1 MSGEF
6 HPLSPDTE
14 YASSSDNT
22 SMDEVSLT
30 SRGGSISSRRNT
42 NGTRSA
48 LISSGASVS
57 SAFSRASRRV
67 MKKSSDLGVPLTES
81 MDEDE
86 EDFHNNN
93 SHNHGNSSTAPP
105 PPPITSTTSPTTT
118 STFIGEDDPFYMF
131 RGDLTKKILLVDQ
144 ELTTYTT
151 LVQTTDTA
159 TNTHTIKEAKKQ
171 LKRHIKHAESTLA
184 DLETTVRVV
193 ERQRE
198 KFPHIHDGEM
208 ESRKEFVQESK
219 SRINDSKMMMQS
231 EELKQKFLRDERALT
246 ERRRGVVVG
255 NDNGRSALPD
265 DLEHGNAS
273 TANHN
278 KGNGVINNN
287 NSEERSETML
297 MMQQQDETLDDLGLA
312 VTRVG
317 YMAESIHEEIESQ
330 NKMLTDLEDDLADAE
345 EQLGV
350 VMGKLAKLLKTKSRC
365 QIGLIL
371 ILSLIV
377 LVLFFLVLYT

>member
-1 MSGEF
+1 MQ
-6 HPLSPDTE
+6 
-14 YASSSDNT
+14 
-22 SMDEVSLT
+22 
-30 SRGGSISSRRNT
+30 
-42 NGTRSA
+42 
-48 LISSGASVS
+48 
-57 SAFSRASRRV
+57 
-67 MKKSSDLGVPLTES
+67 KSSDLGMPLTAS
-81 MDEDE
+81 MDDE
-86 EDFHNNN
+86 EEFTTRNGGD
-93 SHNHGNSSTAPP
+93 SSTISAAAPP
-105 PPPITSTTSPTTT
+105 TTATSAT

-144 ELTTYTT
+144 ELNRYTT

-159 TNTHTIKEAKKQ
+159 TNTHAIKETKKQ

-208 ESRKEFVQESK
+208 EDRKEFVRESK
-219 SRINDSKMMMQS
+219 SRINHSKMMMQS
-231 EELKQKFLRDERALT
+231 EEVKQKFVRDERALT
-246 ERRRGVVVG
+246 ERRRGAAAATT
-255 NDNGRSALPD
+255 NGGGIP
-265 DLEHGNAS
+265 DLEKGNAS
-273 TANHN
+273 TSNNSNNGITNHN
-278 KGNGVINNN
+278 
-287 NSEERSETML
+287 SAERSETML
-297 MMQQQDETLDDLGLA
+297 MMQQQDEALDDLGLA

-317 YMAESIHEEIESQ
+317 YLAETIHEEIESQ

>member
-1 MSGEF
+1 MSEF
-6 HPLSPDTE
+6 HPLSPETD

-30 SRGGSISSRRNT
+30 SRGGSISSRRHT

-48 LISSGASVS
+48 LMSSGASVS
-57 SAFSRASRRV
+57 SAFSRHSRRV
-67 MKKSSDLGVPLTES
+67 MKKTSELGMPLTAS
-81 MDEDE
+81 MDDDE
-86 EDFHNNN
+86 EECYNN
-93 SHNHGNSSTAPP
+93 SSGGDSSIISSAVTPP
-105 PPPITSTTSPTTT
+105 AKATSAT

-144 ELTTYTT
+144 ELSRYTT

-159 TNTHTIKEAKKQ
+159 TNTHAIKEAKKQ

-208 ESRKEFVQESK
+208 EDRKEFVRESK
-219 SRINDSKMMMQS
+219 SRINNSKMMMQS
-231 EELKQKFLRDERALT
+231 EEMKQKFLRDERSFT
-246 ERRRGVVVG
+246 ERRRGANTG
-255 NDNGRSALPD
+255 SAMSP
-265 DLEHGNAS
+265 DLEQGNAS
-273 TANHN
+273 T
-278 KGNGVINNN
+278 NNN
-287 NSEERSETML
+287 NNGITGSNYSAERSETML
-297 MMQQQDETLDDLGLA
+297 MMKQQDETLDDLDLA

-317 YMAESIHEEIESQ
+317 YLAETIHEEIESQ
-330 NKMLTDLEDDLADAE
+330 NKMLTELEDDLADAE

>member
-6 HPLSPDTE
+6 HPLSPDTD

-86 EDFHNNN
+86 EDFHNNISN
-93 SHNHGNSSTAPP
+93 NHGNSSTTTATAP
-105 PPPITSTTSPTTT
+105 PPPITATASPTT

-144 ELTTYTT
+144 ELTNYTT

-159 TNTHTIKEAKKQ
+159 TNTHAIKETKKQ

-246 ERRRGVVVG
+246 ERRRG
-255 NDNGRSALPD
+255 NNGRSALPD
-265 DLEHGNAS
+265 LEQGNAS
-273 TANHN
+273 THAYHD
-278 KGNGVINNN
+278 KGNGVTN

-297 MMQQQDETLDDLGLA
+297 MMQQQDDTLDDLDLA

-330 NKMLTDLEDDLADAE
+330 NKMLTELEDDLADAE

>member
-1 MSGEF
+1 MSSEL
-6 HPLSPDTE
+6 HPLSSTD
-14 YASSSDNT
+14 YASSSDNC
-22 SMDEVSLT
+22 SMDEVSLA
-30 SRGGSISSRRNT
+30 SRGGSVSSSSHRHIA
-42 NGTRSA
+42 NGRSA

-57 SAFSRASRRV
+57 SAFSRSSRRA
-67 MKKSSDLGVPLTES
+67 MKKSELGVPLTSS
-81 MDEDE
+81 MNEDE
-86 EDFHNNN
+86 EEFYNDNGD
-93 SHNHGNSSTAPP
+93 SSSTAAAAAAA
-105 PPPITSTTSPTTT
+105 PITSSSSTT

-144 ELTTYTT
+144 ELNTYTT
-151 LVQTTDTA
+151 LVHTTDTA
-159 TNTHTIKEAKKQ
+159 TNTHQIKETKKQ

-208 ESRKEFVQESK
+208 DDRKNFVQESK
-219 SRINDSKMMMQS
+219 RRINDAKMAMQS
-231 EELKQKFLRDERALT
+231 EEIKQKLLKDERTLT
-246 ERRRGVVVG
+246 ERRRGGGAGGGVTG
-255 NDNGRSALPD
+255 SNNSRRNNGVAD
-265 DLEHGNAS
+265 DLESGNNS
-273 TANHN
+273 NSN
-278 KGNGVINNN
+278 SNSNYNGD
-287 NSEERSETML
+287 SEERSETML
-297 MMQQQDETLDDLGLA
+297 MMQQQDETLEDLDLA

-317 YMAESIHEEIESQ
+317 MYAETIHEEIESQ
-330 NKMLTDLEDDLADAE
+330 NKMLTELEDDLADAE
-345 EQLGV
+345 EQLGM

>member
-1 MSGEF
+1 MKKTSELGM
-6 HPLSPDTE
+6 PLT
-14 YASSSDNT
+14 A
-22 SMDEVSLT
+22 SMDDDEEECYNNS
-30 SRGGSISSRRNT
+30 SGGDSSIISSAVT
-42 NGTRSA
+42 PPAKATSA
-48 LISSGASVS
+48 
-57 SAFSRASRRV
+57 
-67 MKKSSDLGVPLTES
+67 
-81 MDEDE
+81 
-86 EDFHNNN
+86 
-93 SHNHGNSSTAPP
+93 
-105 PPPITSTTSPTTT
+105 T

-144 ELTTYTT
+144 ELSRYTT

-159 TNTHTIKEAKKQ
+159 TNTHAIKEAKKQ

-208 ESRKEFVQESK
+208 EDRKEFVRESK
-219 SRINDSKMMMQS
+219 SRINNSKMMMQS
-231 EELKQKFLRDERALT
+231 EEMKQKFLRDERSFT
-246 ERRRGVVVG
+246 ERRRGANTG
-255 NDNGRSALPD
+255 SAMSP
-265 DLEHGNAS
+265 DLEQGNAS
-273 TANHN
+273 T
-278 KGNGVINNN
+278 NNN
-287 NSEERSETML
+287 NNGITGSNYSAERSETML
-297 MMQQQDETLDDLGLA
+297 MMKQQDETLDDLDLA

-317 YMAESIHEEIESQ
+317 YLAETIHEEIESQ
-330 NKMLTDLEDDLADAE
+330 NKMLTELEDDLADAE

>member
-1 MSGEF
+1 M
-6 HPLSPDTE
+6 
-14 YASSSDNT
+14 
-22 SMDEVSLT
+22 
-30 SRGGSISSRRNT
+30 
-42 NGTRSA
+42 
-48 LISSGASVS
+48 
-57 SAFSRASRRV
+57 
-67 MKKSSDLGVPLTES
+67 PLTES
-81 MDEDE
+81 LEEDE
-86 EDFHNNN
+86 EIFHDNN
-93 SHNHGNSSTAPP
+93 GNSASTSSVAAPLA
-105 PPPITSTTSPTTT
+105 TSAT

-131 RGDLTKKILLVDQ
+131 RGDLTQKLLLVDK
-144 ELTTYTT
+144 ELSTYTT

-159 TNTHTIKEAKKQ
+159 TNTHAIKETKKQ
-171 LKRHIKHAESTLA
+171 LKRHIKHAESTLS

-198 KFPHIHDGEM
+198 KFPHIHDVEM
-208 ESRKEFVQESK
+208 ENRKEFVRESK
-219 SRINDSKMMMQS
+219 SRINHSKMMMQS
-231 EELKQKFLRDERALT
+231 EEIKQKFVRDERALT
-246 ERRRGVVVG
+246 ERRRGTGG
-255 NDNGRSALPD
+255 NAGRGA
-265 DLEHGNAS
+265 DLEQGNAS
-273 TANHN
+273 TATSS
-278 KGNGVINNN
+278 NNDTSA
-287 NSEERSETML
+287 NSAERSETML

-317 YMAESIHEEIESQ
+317 YIAESIHEEIELQ